1 MKQSLIA
8 TLVLAALPFTASAQD
23 ASATKSAGSAAT
35 TTTTTTPAT
44 ATTPATT
51 TTTTTTAATSTTPA
65 ATTTTTTPVAA
76 PAPAAAP
83 FDANVPPPAPA
94 APDAAQNG
102 GWTGSGEFGF
112 ASSRGNS
119 HTENANAK
127 LGLSQEN
134 ELWKN
139 NIYLNGLR
147 SKGETSVTDA
157 DGNTVDRFSTTAN
170 RYDTGASVGY
180 KFDPRS
186 YIVTAARYEHDDFG
200 ANLWQGIVSVGYGY
214 IALKNDRAEL
224 SFEVG
229 PGYKR
234 YQPAK
239 STRPE
244 LNADGTPVVDPVT
257 GAAVSVPYTPNTE
270 GEVVGRSLINGK
282 YRLTEN
288 TALEDTL
295 LIEAGSKN
303 QYYQNDIGLSVSM
316 TKKMAL
322 KLGYQIRYNSD
333 TQPGTVSTDKL
344 MTTNLVYN
352 F

>member
-1 MKQSLIA
+1 MKKILLAS
-8 TLVLAALPFTASAQD
+8 LVLAALPFAAQAQD
-23 ASATKSAGSAAT
+23 SFSTANPNGGGAPSSDASK
-35 TTTTTTPAT
+35 
-44 ATTPATT
+44 
-51 TTTTTTAATSTTPA
+51 
-65 ATTTTTTPVAA
+65 
-76 PAPAAAP
+76 
-83 FDANVPPPAPA
+83 
-94 APDAAQNG
+94 NG

-119 HTENANAK
+119 RTENANAK

-134 ELWKN
+134 EVWKN
-139 NIYLNGLR
+139 NFYLNGLR
-147 SKGETSVTDA
+147 SKGDVTVTDQA
-157 DGNTVDRFSTTAN
+157 GNEVDKFSTTAN
-170 RYDTGASVGY
+170 RYDSGASVGY

-186 YIVTAARYEHDDFG
+186 YVVTAARYEHDDFG

-214 IALKNDRAEL
+214 IALKNERAEL
-224 SFEVG
+224 SFEIG
-229 PGYKR
+229 PGFKR

-239 STRPE
+239 TTEDVTQP
-244 LNADGTPVVDPVT
+244 DGTV
-257 GAAVSVPYTPNTE
+257 VSVTTTPNAE
-270 GEVVGRSLINGK
+270 SEVVGRGLVNGK
-282 YRLTEN
+282 YRLTDN
-288 TALEDTL
+288 TALEDTFL
-295 LIEAGSKN
+295 VEAGSKN

>member
-1 MKQSLIA
+1 MKQRLIA

-23 ASATKSAGSAAT
+23 AAATKTTAATTVPATT
-35 TTTTTTPAT
+35 TTTTTTPA
-44 ATTPATT
+44 ATTAATT
-51 TTTTTTAATSTTPA
+51 TTTTTTAA
-65 ATTTTTTPVAA
+65 A
-76 PAPAAAP
+76 PAPVPAPAPTVP
-83 FDANVPPPAPA
+83 FDANAPSPTG
-94 APDAAQNG
+94 APNAAQNG

-119 HTENANAK
+119 RTENANAK

-157 DGNTVDRFSTTAN
+157 DGNTIDKFSTTAN

-214 IALKNDRAEL
+214 IALKNERAEL

-257 GAAVSVPYTPNTE
+257 GDAVSVPYTPNTE
-270 GEVVGRSLINGK
+270 GEVVARSLINGK

-295 LIEAGSKN
+295 LVEAGSKN

>member
-1 MKQSLIA
+1 MKKILLAS
-8 TLVLAALPFTASAQD
+8 LVLAALPLAAQAQD
-23 ASATKSAGSAAT
+23 AFAPNT
-35 TTTTTTPAT
+35 
-44 ATTPATT
+44 
-51 TTTTTTAATSTTPA
+51 
-65 ATTTTTTPVAA
+65 VA
-76 PAPAAAP
+76 PAPSS
-83 FDANVPPPAPA
+83 DASK
-94 APDAAQNG
+94 NG

-119 HTENANAK
+119 RSENANAK

-134 ELWKN
+134 EVWKN
-139 NIYLNGLR
+139 NFFLNGLR
-147 SKGETSVTDA
+147 SKGDVEVQDA
-157 DGNTVDRFSTTAN
+157 NGNTVDKFSTTAN

-186 YIVTAARYEHDDFG
+186 YVVTAARYEHDDFG

-214 IALKNDRAEL
+214 IALKNERAEL
-224 SFEVG
+224 SFEIG
-229 PGYKR
+229 PGFKR

-239 STRPE
+239 TTEDETQP
-244 LNADGTPVVDPVT
+244 DGTVVAVT
-257 GAAVSVPYTPNTE
+257 RTPSAE
-270 GEVVGRSLINGK
+270 SEVVGRGLVNGK
-282 YRLTEN
+282 YRLTDN
-288 TALEDTL
+288 TALEDTFL
-295 LIEAGSKN
+295 VEAGSKN

>member
-1 MKQSLIA
+1 MKQLMIA

-23 ASATKSAGSAAT
+23 ASATKTTAAT
-35 TTTTTTPAT
+35 TV
-44 ATTPATT
+44 PATT
-51 TTTTTTAATSTTPA
+51 TTTTTAPAATPA
-65 ATTTTTTPVAA
+65 ATTTTTTTTVAA
-76 PAPAAAP
+76 PAP
-83 FDANVPPPAPA
+83 VPAPA
-94 APDAAQNG
+94 PTVPFDTNAPTPNGAPNAAQNG

-119 HTENANAK
+119 RTENANAK

-157 DGNTVDRFSTTAN
+157 DGNTIDKFSTTAN

-200 ANLWQGIVSVGYGY
+200 ANLWQGIISVGYGY
-214 IALKNDRAEL
+214 IALKNERAEL

-239 STRPE
+239 STRQE

-257 GAAVSVPYTPNTE
+257 GADVSVAYTPDAE
-270 GEVVGRSLINGK
+270 GEVVARSLINGK

-295 LIEAGSKN
+295 LVEAGSKN

>member
-1 MKQSLIA
+1 MKKLLIA
-8 TLVLAALPFTASAQD
+8 TLVLTALPFAASAQD
-23 ASATKSAGSAAT
+23 AN
-35 TTTTTTPAT
+35 
-44 ATTPATT
+44 
-51 TTTTTTAATSTTPA
+51 
-65 ATTTTTTPVAA
+65 
-76 PAPAAAP
+76 
-83 FDANVPPPAPA
+83 ANQNSN
-94 APDAAQNG
+94 AAQNG

-119 HTENANAK
+119 RSENANAK

-134 ELWKN
+134 EVWKN
-139 NIYLNGLR
+139 NFFLNGLR
-147 SKGETSVTDA
+147 SKGEVTVTDP
-157 DGNTVDRFSTTAN
+157 DGNTVDKFSTTAN

-186 YIVTAARYEHDDFG
+186 YVVTAARYEHDDFG

-214 IALKNDRAEL
+214 IALKNERAEL
-224 SFEVG
+224 SFEIG
-229 PGYKR
+229 PGFKR
-234 YQPAK
+234 YQPART
-239 STRPE
+239 TRAA
-244 LNADGTPVVDPVT
+244 LNPDGTPVVDGEGNPI
-257 GAAVSVPYTPNTE
+257 SVPYTPDAE
-270 GEVVGRSLINGK
+270 SEVVGRGLVNAK
-282 YRLTEN
+282 YRLTDN

-295 LIEAGSKN
+295 LVEAGSKN

-322 KLGYQIRYNSD
+322 KIGYQIRYNSD

>member
-1 MKQSLIA
+1 MKKILLAS
-8 TLVLAALPFTASAQD
+8 LVLAALPLAAQAQD
-23 ASATKSAGSAAT
+23 AFAPNT
-35 TTTTTTPAT
+35 
-44 ATTPATT
+44 
-51 TTTTTTAATSTTPA
+51 
-65 ATTTTTTPVAA
+65 VA
-76 PAPAAAP
+76 PAPSS
-83 FDANVPPPAPA
+83 DASK
-94 APDAAQNG
+94 NG

-112 ASSRGNS
+112 ASARGNS
-119 HTENANAK
+119 RSENANAK

-134 ELWKN
+134 EVWKN
-139 NIYLNGLR
+139 NFFLNGLR
-147 SKGETSVTDA
+147 SKGDVEVQDA
-157 DGNTVDRFSTTAN
+157 AGNTVDKFSTTAN

-186 YIVTAARYEHDDFG
+186 YVVTAARYEHDDFG

-214 IALKNDRAEL
+214 IALKNERAEL
-224 SFEVG
+224 SFEIG
-229 PGYKR
+229 PGFKR

-239 STRPE
+239 TTEDETQP
-244 LNADGTPVVDPVT
+244 DGTVVAVT
-257 GAAVSVPYTPNTE
+257 RTPNAE
-270 GEVVGRSLINGK
+270 SEVVGRGLVNGK
-282 YRLTEN
+282 YRLTDN
-288 TALEDTL
+288 TALEDTFL
-295 LIEAGSKN
+295 VEAGSKN